1 LIYVKNSL
9 PFSVHRLVMDP
20 PEKVPPDKDEPPPR
34 GSRLE
39 EARQI
44 IEEYAADL
52 REFIK
57 KLRRR
62 LN

>member
-1 LIYVKNSL
+1 MTPPKEPTSGKNEPS
-9 PFSVHRLVMDP
+9 PEYSRL
-20 PEKVPPDKDEPPPR
+20 DES
-34 GSRLE
+34 SRLE
-39 EARQI
+39 EARRV

-62 LN
+62 MH

>member
-1 LIYVKNSL
+1 
-9 PFSVHRLVMDP
+9 MDP

-34 GSRLE
+34 WSRLE